1 MIFLG
6 ANDSVLPGN
15 YQHVPLDQYSKNL
28 ELLYR
33 HPSVRAHNPTII
45 LVTPPPVNE
54 YQFSMLEAPV
64 SGSSFTRTAENTKIY
79 ADACRQVG
87 EKDNL
92 PIVDLWRWRGE
103 TPLPGSRSTANNEI
117 LQSLFVDGICPNAL
131 LASVPSV
138 NDRIPRSTFYPR
150 GISRHVRRSNESYP
164 RANSKPTTRI
174 TSVCVSWLGRSSCL
188 TLNQLGSSS
197 LAGPDNIHG
206 HRSRRER
213 MRQNIR
219 EGPNS

>member
-1 MIFLG
+1 MIFFG

-15 YQHVPLDQYSKNL
+15 YQYVPLDQYRRNL

-54 YQFSMLEAPV
+54 YQFSILEAPV

-92 PIVDLWRWRGE
+92 PIVDLWRAFMNKAGWRGE
-103 TPLPGSRSTANNEI
+103 NPLPGSRSTANNEI
-117 LQSLFVDGICPNAL
+117 LESLLVDGIYPNAL
-131 LASVPSV
+131 LASTPSV
-138 NDRIPRSTFYPR
+138 NDGIPRSTFYPR
-150 GISRHVRRSNESYP
+150 GISRHVRRSNESHP
-164 RANSKPTTRI
+164 RANSRPTTRI
-174 TSVCVSWLGRSSCL
+174 TSVCVSWLGRSSHL
-188 TLNQLGSSS
+188 TLNQLRSSS
-197 LAGPDNIHG
+197 LGWA
-206 HRSRRER
+206 R
-213 MRQNIR
+213 
-219 EGPNS
+219 